1 LTVSLEARLQRRVQ
15 RYGWDRAV
23 DAYAR
28 HWHKPLAGLHDDMLT
43 TARLSTGESVLDLAC
58 GTGVVAIAA
67 AQAVGPTGTV
77 VGVDI
82 ADAMVA
88 AAEARALGLGLA
100 QAHFARM
107 DAEQLTLPDA
117 HFDAALCALGLMYI
131 PDPTAALR
139 ELNRVLRP
147 GGRAVLAVWG
157 ERTRCGWA
165 PLFEIVDAEVR
176 SDVCPLFFGLG
187 QGDALARCCTAAGLD
202 VVEQR
207 KRIDTLDYADGEEAC
222 AAAFVAGP
230 VALAWSRFDEATRQR
245 VQQRYLEAVSPWR
258 NGQGYRIPAEFS
270 TVMVRRMPSY
280 EPHRRP

>member
-1 LTVSLEARLQRRVQ
+1 MSLEARLQRRVQ

-28 HWHKPLAGLHDDMLT
+28 HWHQPLAGLHGDMLSL
-43 TARLSTGESVLDLAC
+43 AQLCAGESVLDLAC
-58 GTGVVAIAA
+58 GTGAVAIAA
-67 AQAVGPTGTV
+67 AQAVGATGTV

-88 AAEARALGLGLA
+88 AAAARALGLGLA
-100 QAHFARM
+100 QARFARM
-107 DAEQLTLPDA
+107 DAEQLALPDA
-117 HFDAALCALGLMYI
+117 HFDAALCALGLMYM
-131 PDPTAALR
+131 PDPTAALG

-176 SDVCPLFFGLG
+176 SEVCPLFFGLG

-207 KRIDTLDYADGEEAC
+207 WRTDTLDYADGGEAC
-222 AAAFVAGP
+222 AAAFVGGP

-245 VQQRYLEAVSPWR
+245 VQERYLAAVSPWR
-258 NGQGYRIPAEFS
+258 RGQGYRIPAEYL
-270 TVMVRRMPSY
+270 TVMVRRPASY
-280 EPHRRP
+280 GSHLE